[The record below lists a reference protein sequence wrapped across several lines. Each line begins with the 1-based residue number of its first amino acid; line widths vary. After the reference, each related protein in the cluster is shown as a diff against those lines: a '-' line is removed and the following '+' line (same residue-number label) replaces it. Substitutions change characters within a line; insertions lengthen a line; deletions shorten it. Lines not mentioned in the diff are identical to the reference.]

1 MAVPRRQRALSHR
14 WSAFAAAAAVAA
26 GVAAAPLPADNP
38 AVHSDRFHC
47 APDAP
52 SDPDFR
58 EAIAWVEFP
67 RFGLLVPVYEGTR
80 EDELKRG
87 AGFVVGT
94 ALPGLPDRRRN
105 CVIAAHRTTY
115 FSPLESAVPGD
126 VVSLITGA
134 GVEDYR
140 IEKIV
145 IVTPDHVELER
156 PTKTPRLTLVT
167 CTPFN
172 YLGDA
177 PKRFV
182 VIASRLGGHPSRT
195 ASRSRAQ
202 KKGTPHRASP
212 KTSPSAS
219 VQR

>member
-1 MAVPRRQRALSHR
+1 MPIARQRVLSL
-14 WSAFAAAAAVAA
+14 WSAFVVAAAAATP
-26 GVAAAPLPADNP
+26 VAAAALPADNS
-38 AVHSDRFHC
+38 AFHSDRFHC

-67 RFGLLVPVYEGTR
+67 RFGLLAPVYEGTS

-134 GVEDYR
+134 GVQDYR
-140 IEKIV
+140 IERIV
-145 IVTPDHVELER
+145 VVTPDHVELER

-182 VIASRLGGHPSRT
+182 VIASRLGGHSPRPA
-195 ASRSRAQ
+195 ASRSHGK
-202 KKGTPHRASP
+202 KKGTPHSASP
-212 KTSPSAS
+212 KNSRNAS